1 MSKMYIRVR
10 GDGFVYDYNEILS
23 KNPDCEVITE
33 EEAYPEKF
41 ANPVQVEKA
50 VRTSKKRKYSV
61 TDNLATE
68 DVPQEPTYSNSDV
81 NLDASKDLP

>member
-1 MSKMYIRVR
+1 MSKMYIRVKK
-10 GDGFVYDYNEILS
+10 DGFIYEYNEILA
-23 KNPDCEVITE
+23 KNAECEVISE
-33 EEAYPEKF
+33 EVAYPEKF

-61 TDNLATE
+61 TDNLATA
-68 DVPQEPTYSNSDV
+68 DVPEEPTYSNKQV